1 MRYIFCLMNM
11 LIYLYFDMVKEIK
24 IVFNMVGSCIS
35 LVFYLKCLRLF
46 KVFVFFGIWSIC
58 IG

>member
-11 LIYLYFDMVKEIK
+11 LTYSYFDMVKETK
-24 IVFNMVGSCIS
+24 IVFNTAGSCTS
-35 LVFYLKCLRLF
+35 SVSYLKCLRPF
-46 KVFVFFGIWSIC
+46 KVSALFGIWSIC